1 MSAPS
6 FEGARAGAPRERSAG
21 PRPGPGTARTLGA
34 LRRVLAQPGGVA
46 AVVILSLVLLAA
58 LVSLVWLPHD
68 PNQADAYRLW
78 QAPSWTH
85 LLGTDGSGRDTASR
99 LLAGSRIT
107 MLVALGTGVLA
118 GLLGLVL
125 AALGGLSP
133 KAVREPVAV
142 LIDVLVA
149 FPTLLL
155 AMMLA
160 AVFGA
165 GIPVVIA
172 AVGIGYGVAI
182 GRVVRA
188 EFQQVASAEFVL
200 AARAAGLSRA
210 AIFRRHLLPNVFPV
224 LAVQLSLSVGL
235 AVLAE
240 AGLSYLGFGAPPS
253 VPSWGRM
260 LAETQR
266 YIGVHPEAVLWPG
279 LAITLVVLA
288 CYLLGDAL
296 RDALDPSLL
305 RRARGEAS
313 KNSSRKA
320 AS

>member
-1 MSAPS
+1 VSA
-6 FEGARAGAPRERSAG
+6 
-21 PRPGPGTARTLGA
+21 RP
-34 LRRVLAQPGGVA
+34 LRRLLTHPGGGVA
-46 AVVILSLVLLAA
+46 IAILSLLAFAA

-78 QAPSWTH
+78 QSPSWTH
-85 LLGTDGSGRDTASR
+85 WLGTDGSGRDIASR

-107 MLVALGTGVLA
+107 VLVGLGTAVLA
-118 GLLGLVL
+118 GSLGLLL
-125 AALGGLSP
+125 AALGGLGP
-133 KAVREPVAV
+133 RALREPISV
-142 LIDVLVA
+142 LIDVMIA

-160 AVFGA
+160 SVYGA

-182 GRVVRA
+182 GRVVRS
-188 EFQQVASAEFVL
+188 EFRQVAGTEFVL

-210 AIFRRHLLPNVFPV
+210 AVFRRHLLPNVLPV
-224 LAVQLSLSVGL
+224 FSVQLSLSVGL

-296 RDALDPSLL
+296 RDTLDPTLL
-305 RRARGEAS
+305 RRQRGRGARQTAGTS
-313 KNSSRKA
+313 TRRVDV
-320 AS
+320 

>member
-1 MSAPS
+1 MSAPH
-6 FEGARAGAPRERSAG
+6 FEGARAAPPAGSATPRLDPSRTGDLG
-21 PRPGPGTARTLGA
+21 PF
-34 LRRVLAQPGGVA
+34 RRVLAQPGGVT
-46 AVVILSLVLLAA
+46 AVVILSLVVLAA
-58 LVSLVWLPHD
+58 LVSLIWLPHD
-68 PNQADAYRLW
+68 PNPADASRLR
-78 QAPSWTH
+78 QAPSWAPP
-85 LLGTDGSGRDTASR
+85 LGTDGSGRDIASR

-107 MLVALGTGVLA
+107 VLVALGTGVLA

-125 AALGGLSP
+125 AALGGLTP

-160 AVFGA
+160 AVYGA

-172 AVGIGYGVAI
+172 AVGVGYGVAI

-210 AIFRRHLLPNVFPV
+210 SIFRRHLLPNVFPV

-305 RRARGEAS
+305 RRARGQAG
-313 KNSSRKA
+313 KNAARKA
-320 AS
+320 AA